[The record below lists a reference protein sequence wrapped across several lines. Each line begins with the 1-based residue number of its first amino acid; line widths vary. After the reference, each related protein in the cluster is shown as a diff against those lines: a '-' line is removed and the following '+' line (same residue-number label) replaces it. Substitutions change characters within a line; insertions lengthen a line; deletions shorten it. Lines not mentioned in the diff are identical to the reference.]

1 MRLRLLCAGLALA
14 TGIAHAQ
21 RPLYR
26 GTDGDGRVIYSDRPS
41 ADSETVKQW
50 TPANPDAHEYYGARA
65 RAESDERYYW
75 QQQAESYQP
84 RPIVTYDPRGW
95 ASRPRREAPS
105 TRWYDPNLPSSQP
118 PTLERRYYYD
128 GR

>member
-1 MRLRLLCAGLALA
+1 MRLRLLCVGLALVAA
-14 TGIAHAQ
+14 TAYGQ

-26 GTDGDGRVIYSDRPS
+26 STDGDGRVVYSDRPS

-50 TPANPDAHEYYGARA
+50 TPANPNANEYYGARA
-65 RAESDERYYW
+65 RADSDERYYW
-75 QQQAESYQP
+75 QRQYENAQP
-84 RPIVTYDPRGW
+84 RPILIYDPRGS
-95 ASRPRREAPS
+95 ASRQPSALPS

-118 PTLERRYYYD
+118 PSLERRYYYD